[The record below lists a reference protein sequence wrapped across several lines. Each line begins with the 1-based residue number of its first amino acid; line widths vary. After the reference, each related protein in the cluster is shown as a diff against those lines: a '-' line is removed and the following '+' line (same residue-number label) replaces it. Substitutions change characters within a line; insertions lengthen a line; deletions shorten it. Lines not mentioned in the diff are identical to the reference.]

1 MSNKDAST
9 SSSSPKKKPGKV
21 RAFFGNWIVKNL
33 LIAVGIV
40 LVVIL
45 SAGLFL
51 SSYTRHG
58 EKILL
63 PDFFGMS
70 IEEATRIADD
80 LGVELIITD
89 SVYNKRLQPGTIFSQ
104 LPKDSSYVK
113 KGRHISIVINS
124 FVPRKVKMPNLEDIS
139 LRQAMA
145 NLAAKGL
152 QLGRLTYKSSS
163 EGSNLVLEQR
173 YRGRVVR
180 PGQLIESGATI
191 ELVLSVAGDDRNTYI
206 PDVRGKRYLDA
217 VNTLHDNSLNYTARF
232 DRSIKTYEDS
242 LRAVVG
248 RQGPEPSRN
257 PIARGANITIYLE
270 PAGAAE

>member
-1 MSNKDAST
+1 MKKA
-9 SSSSPKKKPGKV
+9 PKKPSKL
-21 RAFFGNWIVKNL
+21 RDFFSNWIVKNL
-33 LIAVGIV
+33 LIAIGIV

-45 SAGLFL
+45 STGIFL

-58 EKILL
+58 EKVLL

-70 IEEATRIADD
+70 IEEATRLAEKT
-80 LGVELIITD
+80 GVELIITD

-104 LPKDSSYVK
+104 MPKDSSYVK

-145 NLAAKGL
+145 NLSSKGL
-152 QLGRLTYKSSS
+152 QLGKLIYKSSG

-173 YRGRVVR
+173 YRGRAVK
-180 PGQLIESGATI
+180 PGAMIESGATI
-191 ELVLSVAGDDRNTYI
+191 DLVLSVKDDDRSTYV
-206 PDVRGKRYLDA
+206 PDVKGKRYLEA
-217 VNTLHDNSLNYTARF
+217 VSILHDNSLNYVARF
-232 DRSIKTYEDS
+232 DRSIRTYEDS

-248 RQGPEPSRN
+248 RQGPEHSRT
-257 PIARGANITIYLE
+257 PIARGANVTIYLD
-270 PAGAAE
+270 PAAAPSAE